1 MANQNMKLVLS
12 LAGRDDGAVRLLA
25 ETERQL
31 KRAALSRNQ
40 LARAGKPY
48 ELAGIRSERAIQRDG
63 GGDSAWITCFIHR
76 VYPHPGPSALVC
88 DGGGRPQQQHAA
100 RDGLDLGLRIDG

>member
-31 KRAALSRNQ
+31 KRAAI
-40 LARAGKPY
+40 K
-48 ELAGIRSERAIQRDG
+48 
-63 GGDSAWITCFIHR
+63 
-76 VYPHPGPSALVC
+76 
-88 DGGGRPQQQHAA
+88 AA
-100 RDGLDLGLRIDG
+100 RFAR